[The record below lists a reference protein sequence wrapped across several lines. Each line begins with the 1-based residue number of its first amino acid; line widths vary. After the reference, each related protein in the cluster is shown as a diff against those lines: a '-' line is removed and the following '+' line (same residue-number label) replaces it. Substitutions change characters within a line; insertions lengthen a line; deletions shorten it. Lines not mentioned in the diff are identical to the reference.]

1 MSVQTEIVPQADFS
15 IPKAQSIIAQRS
27 HVKISPKYGGPFRPL
42 DTIRLEIPSQNWLD
56 SENTAVSFNVVIKDG
71 PNGAVLPKYWNEQ
84 PVAHV
89 QGATLGK
96 LDSVP
101 NNAYNTAIANA
112 NIGTPTGG
120 SYGRV
125 KNGVQS
131 IFNRVKLL
139 QGSNVIEDIQEYN
152 SLWKILSVTSAP
164 VEWRETTGEML
175 EGYGDMRSY
184 EYKKKIRSRGSTI
197 QTFAPQ
203 VHTDSTNGHEYYC
216 QLNLGLLQRAGKYL
230 PLKYTGQFTIEL
242 YLEEAAECLASSVD
256 HTVGANRDQGPITPT
271 LAYPNL
277 TYVVDNVNLHCH
289 FIVPIEEY
297 DKAMLA
303 KIQEG
308 GGIDIHYDTYST
320 HTRQIPYNA
329 VPSKSTH
336 SFQER
341 AVSVRGGFAVMRNS
355 ANISDLKNDGG
366 FSANNIRD
374 FQWKLGS
381 MYSPSQPV
389 ECRFGGAEAM
399 VELQEAL
406 GTWADIQSTG
416 SIRSDNFCPDDTP
429 GSVTKYDVTEL
440 LHETERPY
448 NFIMG
453 LNLEKTL
460 GQLSG
465 FNTSSTNTD
474 VELILNL
481 GPFQRAKYR
490 YIDKSGDPAAWQ
502 IPDVD
507 GYTTATA
514 HATGRRD
521 LPIGVMSPKP
531 LATFA
536 RLTFF
541 AHVDSVFKIMGL
553 GSIQVLR

>member
-1 MSVQTEIVPQADFS
+1 MSVQTEIVPQADFT

-27 HVKISPKYGGPFRPL
+27 HVKIAPKYGGPFKPL

-56 SENTAVSFNVVIKDG
+56 ADMTSVSFNVKVLDG
-71 PNGAVLPKYWNEQ
+71 PNGIILPKYWNELE
-84 PVAHV
+84 VAPA
-89 QGATLGK
+89 GGTLGK
-96 LDSVP
+96 IPETPDRLE
-101 NNAYNTAIANA
+101 NTAIGAFGN
-112 NIGTPTGG
+112 PTGG
-120 SYGRV
+120 RYGRV

-152 SLWKILSVTSAP
+152 ALWKVLAVSSAP
-164 VEWRETTGEML
+164 VPWRETTGEML
-175 EGYGDMRSY
+175 EGYGDMDSY
-184 EYKKKIRSRGSTI
+184 EYKRKIRSRGSTDESYNPNVD
-197 QTFAPQ
+197 TY
-203 VHTDSTNGHEYYC
+203 TGGHEYMC

-242 YLEEAAECLASSVD
+242 YLESAAECLVGSV
-256 HTVGANRDQGPITPT
+256 TVAGGNNRNQGIN
-271 LAYPNL
+271 LEVDNPNL
-277 TYVVDNVNLHCH
+277 SYQVDNVNLHCH

-297 DKAMLA
+297 DRSMLE
-303 KIQEG
+303 KIQNG

-320 HTRQIPYNA
+320 HTRQIPYSA
-329 VPSKSTH
+329 VGSKSTH

-341 AVSVRGGFAVMRNS
+341 AVSVRGGFAIMRNS
-355 ANISDLKNDGG
+355 SNINDLKNDGAL
-366 FSANNIRD
+366 SANNIQD

-389 ECRFGGAEAM
+389 DCRFGGAEALAQ
-399 VELQEAL
+399 LQEAL
-406 GTWADIQSTG
+406 GTWADISSSG
-416 SIRSDNFCPDDTP
+416 SVRSDNFCPEVSPAIT
-429 GSVTKYDVTEL
+429 SKYDKSEL
-440 LHETERPY
+440 THETERPY

-481 GPFQRAKYR
+481 GPFQLPKYR
-490 YIDKSGDPAAWQ
+490 YVNTADSNDAWHV
-502 IPDVD
+502 PDVD
-507 GYTTATA
+507 GYPLPTA
-514 HATGRRD
+514 HPTGRTD
-521 LPIGVMSPKP
+521 LPIGCMSPKAVP
-531 LATFA
+531 QFA

-541 AHVDSVFKIMGL
+541 AHIDSVFKIMGL